1 MIFQRLKNH
10 YEFISAKLTEI
21 EKQLSHL
28 PPGQLNCW
36 SVNGQSKYYLSQNHK
51 RTYLSS
57 KNEFLIQ
64 QLALKK
70 YLTALQKELLAEE
83 KALRPYIHF
92 MQTPH
97 SSAAKMLLPD
107 SPLHSLLS
115 PQLLSVSKEAKE
127 WMQAPFD
134 SNPYFPE
141 NLIYKTTAGIYVRS
155 KSESLIV
162 SLLVQYQ
169 IPFRYECLLTL
180 DGISHYPDF
189 TIMHPKTGLIYY
201 WEHLGL
207 LDKESYLKDSANKLQ
222 RFIRNGIIP
231 TQQLIITCETK
242 DHPLDLDYLD
252 NLIHFYFL

>member
-97 SSAAKMLLPD
+97 SSATKMLLPD

-115 PQLLSVSKEAKE
+115 PQLLSVSKEA
-127 WMQAPFD
+127 
-134 SNPYFPE
+134 N
-141 NLIYKTTAGIYVRS
+141 YKNKRVRF
-155 KSESLIV
+155 
-162 SLLVQYQ
+162 LLV
-169 IPFRYECLLTL
+169 L
-180 DGISHYPDF
+180 
-189 TIMHPKTGLIYY
+189 
-201 WEHLGL
+201 
-207 LDKESYLKDSANKLQ
+207 
-222 RFIRNGIIP
+222 FIRNRNESGY
-231 TQQLIITCETK
+231 Q
-242 DHPLDLDYLD
+242 D
-252 NLIHFYFL
+252 NPNQVDCLWFHRL

>member
-21 EKQLSHL
+21 EKRLSHL

-107 SPLHSLLS
+107 SPFILFCLHNFCPFQRKQRNGCKPLLTVILIFLRILFIKPQQVSMYVPNRNPLLS
-115 PQLLSVSKEAKE
+115 P
-127 WMQAPFD
+127 F
-134 SNPYFPE
+134 
-141 NLIYKTTAGIYVRS
+141 
-155 KSESLIV
+155 
-162 SLLVQYQ
+162 
-169 IPFRYECLLTL
+169 
-180 DGISHYPDF
+180 
-189 TIMHPKTGLIYY
+189 
-201 WEHLGL
+201 
-207 LDKESYLKDSANKLQ
+207 
-222 RFIRNGIIP
+222 
-231 TQQLIITCETK
+231 
-242 DHPLDLDYLD
+242 
-252 NLIHFYFL
+252 